1 MIMKV
6 DQSMKLRKFIFIAA
20 TALAENSLAMRTTS
34 RGEGPLAAFFWL
46 NGADSE
52 SSLNGM

>member
-6 DQSMKLRKFIFIAA
+6 HKNMKLPKFIFIAA

-34 RGEGPLAAFFWL
+34 RGEGPLAVFS
-46 NGADSE
+46 G
-52 SSLNGM
+52 